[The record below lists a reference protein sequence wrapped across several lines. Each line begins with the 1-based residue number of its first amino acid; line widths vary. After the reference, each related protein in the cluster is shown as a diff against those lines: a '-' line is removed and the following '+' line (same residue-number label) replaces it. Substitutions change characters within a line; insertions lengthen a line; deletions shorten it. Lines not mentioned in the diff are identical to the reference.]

1 MAEKYPHDALVRAWL
16 DGKTIQYLEH
26 IEGRNVWLDMDGP
39 GVATKMPHFYPNFE
53 HYRVKPAVIRYRVAL
68 VTHKGMH
75 EPTFTLI
82 ANNLEDEHRMLKAYS
97 LVRWLTDWTEVVV

>member
-39 GVATKMPHFYPNFE
+39 GVATKMPHFYSAFE
-53 HYRVKPAVIRYRVAL
+53 HYRIKPVVYRHRVAL
-68 VTHKGMH
+68 MGSGRITYQLLAKSPA
-75 EPTFTLI
+75 EADSF
-82 ANNLEDEHRMLKAYS
+82 AKSKDF
-97 LVRWLTDWTEVVV
+97 VRWLTDWAEVVV